1 MNISI
6 SINNTRTLL
15 QKLLRREQVRNL
27 RFEIEMLQERLLF
40 GTFFALCSEIKE
52 KIKKTKNENKAEVM
66 AKSQK
71 KRVNL
76 PQGAAC
82 TQGPQGWWGWG

>member
-1 MNISI
+1 M
-6 SINNTRTLL
+6 LH
-15 QKLLRREQVRNL
+15 KLLRREEMRNL
-27 RFEIEMLQERLLF
+27 WFEMLQERLLF
-40 GTFFALCSEIKE
+40 GMFFALCSEIE
-52 KIKKTKNENKAEVM
+52 ERIKKTKDEKKAEVM
-66 AKSQK
+66 TKSQK